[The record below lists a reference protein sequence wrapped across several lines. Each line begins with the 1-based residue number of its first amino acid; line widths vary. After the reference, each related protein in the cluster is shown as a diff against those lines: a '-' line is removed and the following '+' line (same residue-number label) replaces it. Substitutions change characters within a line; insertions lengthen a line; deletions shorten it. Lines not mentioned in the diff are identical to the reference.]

1 MVFPTKR
8 PLIRTIFTN
17 VLLQLGTV
25 LLALVTIAAQRPE
38 PPVQS
43 VDLHVPVDP
52 VMFPQLGV
60 TQLVYEL
67 HVTNFLQHDI
77 ALTALRI
84 RGSNGRTIV
93 EWDYAELARRIIR
106 PGFGNNHPDPQ
117 VVGPGVR
124 AVIAIW
130 LPVPPNAITQT
141 VLHSLE
147 VNLIRPTGIVTTSV
161 TGRAT
166 AGSTAPTLLGPPLR
180 GGPWA
185 AVYDPLLKGGHRT
198 AFYTVDGRARIPARL
213 AIDFVGLPPS
223 GVLPPPGERA
233 TANGFGADVLAVA
246 SGVVS
251 TAVDGIADGRATPV
265 PIAQAA
271 GNHVAIHL
279 GEGRYAFYEHLQ
291 NGSVAVKVGDRV
303 KAGQVIARLGSS
315 GSTSIGPHLHFH
327 VADANATLAAE
338 GQPFVFFPFEHE
350 GAFASIDALIKGQR
364 AIPARDRPSQ
374 RSFERPAPNAVI
386 RFP

>member
-1 MVFPTKR
+1 MVFRTKR
-8 PLIRTIFTN
+8 PSIRTIFTD
-17 VLLQLGTV
+17 LLLPV
-25 LLALVTIAAQRPE
+25 CIAALALVTISAQRPE
-38 PPVQS
+38 PMVQS
-43 VDLHVPVDP
+43 IDLDVPVAP
-52 VMFPQLGV
+52 VMFNQLGA

-67 HVTNFLQHDI
+67 HVTNFLPHDI

-93 EWDYAELARRIIR
+93 EWDYGELARRIIR
-106 PGFGNNHPDPQ
+106 PGFGNDHPDPQ
-117 VVGPGVR
+117 IVGPGVR

-130 LPVPPNAITQT
+130 LTVPFNAITQT

-147 VNLIRPTGIVTTSV
+147 LNLIRPTGIVTTSV

-166 AGSTAPTLLGPPLR
+166 LGAMQSALLGPPLR
-180 GGPWA
+180 GGPWV

-198 AFYTVDGRARIPARL
+198 VFYAVNGRARIPGRF

-223 GVLPPPGERA
+223 GVLPPAAERA

-246 SGVVS
+246 GGVVS
-251 TAVDGIADGRATPV
+251 IAVDGIADGRSTQV
-265 PIAQAA
+265 PIAAAA
-271 GNHVAIHL
+271 GNHVAIDI
-279 GEGRYAFYEHLQ
+279 GGGRFAFYEHLQ
-291 NGSVAVKVGDRV
+291 NGSVAVKAGDRV

-327 VADANATLAAE
+327 VADASSTLAAE
-338 GQPFVFFPFEHE
+338 GWPFIFVGFEHD
-350 GAFASIDALIKGQR
+350 GAFESIDAFMKGQR
-364 AIPARDRPSQ
+364 AVPPQGRPSH

>member
-1 MVFPTKR
+1 MISTDLRTSCLP
-8 PLIRTIFTN
+8 PLC
-17 VLLQLGTV
+17 
-25 LLALVTIAAQRPE
+25 ALVFAVATSGAQQADRM
-38 PPVQS
+38 VQS
-43 VDLHVPVDP
+43 VDLAVPVNP
-52 VMFPQLGV
+52 VMFPQLGA

-67 HVTNFLQHDI
+67 HVTNFLQHDV

-93 EWDYAELARRIIR
+93 EWDYGELARRIIR
-106 PGFGNNHPDPQ
+106 PGFGNTHPDPQ
-117 VVGPGVR
+117 VLGPGVR

-130 LPVPPNAITQT
+130 LPVPANAITQT

-166 AGSTAPTLLGPPLR
+166 VGSMAPALLGPPLR
-180 GGPWA
+180 GGPWV
-185 AVYDPLLKGGHRT
+185 AVYDPLLQGGHRT
-198 AFYTVDGRARIPARL
+198 AFYTLDGRARIPGRL
-213 AIDFVGLPPS
+213 AIDFVRLPPS
-223 GVLPPPGERA
+223 GVLPPAAERA
-233 TANGFGADVLAVA
+233 AANGFGAEVLAVA
-246 SGVVS
+246 SGVIAI
-251 TAVDGIADGRATPV
+251 AVDGIPDRRSTPV

-271 GNHVAIHL
+271 GNHVAIDL
-279 GEGRYAFYEHLQ
+279 GDGRFAFYEHLQ

-303 KAGQVIARLGSS
+303 KAGQVIATLGSS

-350 GAFASIDALIKGQR
+350 GAFESIDALIRGQR
-364 AIPARDRPSQ
+364 AVAARGRPSQ
-374 RSFERPAPNAVI
+374 RAFERPAPNAVI

>member
-1 MVFPTKR
+1 M
-8 PLIRTIFTN
+8 
-17 VLLQLGTV
+17 LQLCAMV
-25 LLALVTIAAQRPE
+25 LALVAIGAQQPQQF
-38 PPVQS
+38 VQS
-43 VDLHVPVDP
+43 VDLDVPVAP
-52 VMFPQLGV
+52 VMFNQLGA

-77 ALTALRI
+77 ALTALRV

-93 EWDYAELARRIIR
+93 EWDYGELARRIIR
-106 PGFGNNHPDPQ
+106 PGFGNDHPDPQ

-130 LPVPPNAITQT
+130 LPVRPDTISQT

-147 VNLIRPTGIVTTSV
+147 LNLIRPTGIVTTSV
-161 TGRAT
+161 SGRAT
-166 AGSTAPTLLGPPLR
+166 IDSIAPPLLGPPLR
-180 GGPWA
+180 GGPWV
-185 AVYDPLLKGGHRT
+185 AVYDSLLKGGHRT
-198 AFYTVDGRARIPARL
+198 MFYTLDGRARIPGRL
-213 AIDFVGLPPS
+213 AIDFVGLPPG
-223 GVLPPPGERA
+223 GVLPPAAERA

-246 SGVVS
+246 SGVIAI
-251 TAVDGIADGRATPV
+251 AVDGIADGRQLQM

-271 GNHVAIHL
+271 GNHVAIDL
-279 GEGRYAFYEHLQ
+279 GGGRFAFYEHLQ
-291 NGSVAVKVGDRV
+291 QGSVAVKAGDRV

-327 VADANATLAAE
+327 VADASATLAAE
-338 GQPFVFFPFEHE
+338 GRPFVFFGFEHE
-350 GAFASIDALIKGQR
+350 GAFESIAALIKGQR
-364 AIPARDRPSQ
+364 AVTRRGGASH